1 MAQPLHDNV
10 GGIVHTETATRT
22 LPGSTITMPD
32 QPIFCRGVREIVDR
46 IDCVILDLWGC
57 MHDGVTC
64 YPAAMDCLRHLRGAG
79 KRVAIV
85 SNAPRRIAEVAKRIA
100 EMGITPDLYDGLYS
114 SGEETWRQLHDRA
127 IPEIRHIGRVAY
139 PIMSAKD
146 QGLLA
151 GLNLDITDDISRA
164 GFLLAIGVE
173 GPQDRVEQFDD
184 LLRRAAWDGLPLLC
198 ANPDLMVHRGG
209 VAEIC
214 AGAIAH
220 RYEEL
225 GGTVIYNGKPYPGI
239 YRRCLAEMQVDDPSR
254 VMGVGDSCRTDIAGA
269 MGIGAKSL
277 FLGGGIHR
285 DDVLRDG
292 GIDPHLTIEMMRKYQ
307 VMATYAMAALAW

>member
-1 MAQPLHDNV
+1 
-10 GGIVHTETATRT
+10 
-22 LPGSTITMPD
+22 MPD
-32 QPIFCRGVREIVDR
+32 QPIFCRGVREIADQ

-57 MHDGVTC
+57 MHDGITC
-64 YPAAMDCLRHLRGAG
+64 YPAAMDCLRHLRAAG
-79 KRVAIV
+79 KRIAIV
-85 SNAPRRIAEVAKRIA
+85 SNAPRRIAEVATRIA
-100 EMGITPDLYDGLYS
+100 EMGITPDLYDGLFS
-114 SGEETWRQLHDRA
+114 SGEETWRQLNERT
-127 IPEIRHIGRVAY
+127 IPEIRHIGRVVY
-139 PIMSAKD
+139 PIMSTKD
-146 QGLLA
+146 QGLLV

-173 GPQDRVEQFDD
+173 GPEVRVEQFEDV
-184 LLRRAAWDGLPLLC
+184 LRRAAWDGLPLLC

-239 YRRCLAEMQVDDPSR
+239 YRHCLAEMQVKDPSR
-254 VMGVGDSCRTDIAGA
+254 VIGVGDSCRTDIAGA

-285 DDVLRDG
+285 DDVLRQG
-292 GIDPHLTIEMMRKYQ
+292 EIDRHLTIEMMRQYQ
-307 VMATYAMAALAW
+307 VSATYAMAALAW